1 MSSQLVHSCTL
12 PFIKAL
18 AGLVLRELWLDA
30 VRTWNNKSWRKNISL
45 FQSKHTLALASFH
58 SKIALLLSPS
68 CTLSL
73 WDKLSVS
80 IFRTFSAMTYD
91 FVAQQSKDK
100 VSRRS
105 TTFSNLYKQ
114 HAKSHALASQASRYS
129 SSASA
134 PETGS
139 CGKLPYPA

>member
-30 VRTWNNKSWRKNISL
+30 VRTWNNKSPRAKEKIYL
-45 FQSKHTLALASFH
+45 FSRAYTLASFH

-80 IFRTFSAMTYD
+80 IFRMFSAMTYD
-91 FVAQQSKDK
+91 FVARQSKDK

-114 HAKSHALASQASRYS
+114 HAKSHALAPQASRY

>member
-1 MSSQLVHSCTL
+1 
-12 PFIKAL
+12 
-18 AGLVLRELWLDA
+18 
-30 VRTWNNKSWRKNISL
+30 
-45 FQSKHTLALASFH
+45 
-58 SKIALLLSPS
+58 
-68 CTLSL
+68 
-73 WDKLSVS
+73 
-80 IFRTFSAMTYD
+80 MTYD